1 MTSQILALVPD
12 LFLACLEAALDII
25 TGFGW
30 IITAAR
36 LTYMLTKYAIRKWR
50 EWRDARPQK
59 LCAKA
64 PQLDCCV
71 NSVMAWYDRQ
81 ALAQRQTEA
90 EFRADSQDLLAR
102 ALKYPNSCTPWS
114 VTLFAEPP
122 DDETLKVLLA
132 REMEQGGPGIFT
144 RKIRTHLSLFGVT
157 SGWTSFKRD
166 ARLVVARSTFM
177 IEWPRKEGEKHA
189 ETRRFS
195 TSCEDFIPIGGK
207 DSRDTKGL
215 RAKLAKGVP
224 LGIRF

>member
-1 MTSQILALVPD
+1 MHGTSQKHDPQDCAKRIATRVLDLAAETARILALVPD

-25 TGFGW
+25 TGFSW

-90 EFRADSQDLLAR
+90 EFRADSQDF
-102 ALKYPNSCTPWS
+102 S
-114 VTLFAEPP
+114 
-122 DDETLKVLLA
+122 
-132 REMEQGGPGIFT
+132 G
-144 RKIRTHLSLFGVT
+144 FG
-157 SGWTSFKRD
+157 S
-166 ARLVVARSTFM
+166 
-177 IEWPRKEGEKHA
+177 
-189 ETRRFS
+189 
-195 TSCEDFIPIGGK
+195 
-207 DSRDTKGL
+207 
-215 RAKLAKGVP
+215 
-224 LGIRF
+224 